1 MVGIGLVRVD
11 GSMLMIETYFDG
23 GNNQASILDDIAVP
37 IPVVDK
43 GLLAST
49 TIDGLCA
56 TVVGVPT
63 ARWGEETLEGVIRI
77 AGATTALHL

>member
-1 MVGIGLVRVD
+1 
-11 GSMLMIETYFDG
+11 MIVETYFDG

-37 IPVVDK
+37 IPVIDK

-56 TVVGVPT
+56 TVVGVTT
-63 ARWGEETLEGVIRI
+63 ARGGEETLEGVVRI
-77 AGATTALHL
+77 AGATTAFHL